1 VKFALLTIS
10 LATSQLI
17 AAQRV
22 VIRVPPGET
31 EQYYVVSFD
40 QSRASAKDVERWMKF
55 AENGYYYAGVSA
67 SGCDKSAATLMRK
80 DLERTRRIN
89 DELDS
94 ETYPPQLSSVVAYL
108 RRQLRLQLWLG
119 EQEIGFAETGAL
131 PHSDAYGVPACRS
144 TAERALDERAN
155 GGCSVIGSWTN
166 CILTSSAPRLG
177 HYPKAQFKAFLNA
190 KGIRILKWEGIDD

>member
-67 SGCDKSAATLMRK
+67 SGCDKSAARLMPK

-155 GGCSVIGSWTN
+155 GGCSVIGSWTS